1 MSIQY
6 VEISCSTSS
15 NSLCSESIFDSETL
29 FSLSHSMLA
38 LMKLPVQ
45 QFDSF
50 QVQIALT
57 PETFTDMDVN
67 AADDMK
73 ENEIKK
79 LLEQP
84 VSTLSL

>member
-1 MSIQY
+1 
-6 VEISCSTSS
+6 
-15 NSLCSESIFDSETL
+15 
-29 FSLSHSMLA
+29 MLA
-38 LMKLPVQ
+38 MMKLTVQ
-45 QFDSF
+45 QFNSF